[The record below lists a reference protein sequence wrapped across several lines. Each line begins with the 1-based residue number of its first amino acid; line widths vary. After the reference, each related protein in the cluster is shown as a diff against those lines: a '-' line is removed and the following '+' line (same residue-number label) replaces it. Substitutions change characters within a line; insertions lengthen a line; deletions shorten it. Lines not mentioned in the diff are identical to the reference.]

1 VPCCVACGDVV
12 VGGHWWLMV
21 GVFKKKKKENRIL
34 LVSVDGV
41 KDLKQQR
48 LVGNGNGGGL

>member
-1 VPCCVACGDVV
+1 
-12 VGGHWWLMV
+12 MV